1 VWRRRSRAARTGT
14 WDWDCHK
21 ENHGKTHGKTQDF
34 IELMGIED
42 GKIGEDSQ

>member
-14 WDWDCHK
+14 WEDWDCHV
-21 ENHGKTHGKTQDF
+21 ETHGKPQDF